1 MADIFEQVDEALR
14 EDRMKGLWRRYGWM
28 LIAGAVLI
36 VVGTAAIV
44 GWRAYERSQ
53 AEAQTN
59 ELSAAIEQAKQGEP
73 AAGVASL
80 TELADGAEPNIAA
93 LARMQAAGL
102 ALGGDDRE
110 TAIALYR
117 QVADNA
123 EVDPALRDAATVL
136 GASLSVDSA
145 DPDTLRTQ
153 LAAQDASNSPWR
165 FLANEIIAAAAI
177 RAGDL
182 ETARERLTLIAD
194 DLEAPIGLRGRA
206 TEVLAAIGGGDD
218 AQPSEDT
225 GAGGDAAQ
233 DGSGSAADDSQ
244 MDGGQTQQEV
254 EQ

>member
-53 AEAQTN
+53 AEDQT
-59 ELSAAIEQAKQGEP
+59 SALTVAIEQAKQGEP
-73 AAGVASL
+73 AAAVASL
-80 TELADGAEPNIAA
+80 RELADGAEPNIAA

-110 TAIALYR
+110 TAVALYQ
-117 QVADNA
+117 QVADSA
-123 EVDPALRDAATVL
+123 DVDPALRDAATVL
-136 GASLSVDSA
+136 GASLSVDSV
-145 DPDTLRTQ
+145 DLDTLRTQ

-182 ETARERLTLIAD
+182 EMARERLTLIAD

-218 AQPSEDT
+218 AAPD
-225 GAGGDAAQ
+225 GDDAP
-233 DGSGSAADDSQ
+233 ADETQ
-244 MDGGQTQQEV
+244 MDDEQPQQEV